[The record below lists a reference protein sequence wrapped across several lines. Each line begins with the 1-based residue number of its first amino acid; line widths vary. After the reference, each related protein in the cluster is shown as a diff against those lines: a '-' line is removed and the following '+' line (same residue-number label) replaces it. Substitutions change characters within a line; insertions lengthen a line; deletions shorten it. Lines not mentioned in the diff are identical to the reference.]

1 MIMERIDLPKLDGHG
16 CFACGTANPIGLN
29 LEFYRKGEWICSD
42 VILNKNYEGWDGMAH
57 GGIISTL
64 LDEVMS
70 WTIIY
75 LKGVFFVTRKMEVK
89 YIKPVL
95 TGTPLTVRGELR
107 EERRER
113 FIQAQAKIM
122 DGEGQILSRATGEFV
137 ELPPE
142 RLSVVP
148 DGMKKEMVDLFRKVR
163 ENIGLSSFG
172 HCRAVVI
179 RKEVTL

>member
-1 MIMERIDLPKLDGHG
+1 MIMERIDLPKLDGHF
-16 CFACGTANPIGLN
+16 CFACGTANPIGMN
-29 LEFYRKGEWICSD
+29 LQFYRKGNWICSD
-42 VILNKNYEGWDGMAH
+42 VTLRKNYEGWDGMAH

-75 LKGVFFVTRKMEVK
+75 LKGIFFVTRKMEVK

-95 TGTPLTVRGELR
+95 IGVPLTVRGELR

-113 FIQAQAKIM
+113 FIRAQAKIM
-122 DGEGQILSRATGEFV
+122 DAEGQILSRAVGEFV

-142 RLSVVP
+142 SLSAVS
-148 DGMKKEMVDLFRKVR
+148 DSMKKEMVELFRKIR
-163 ENIGLSSFG
+163 EDCQASPGLG
-172 HCRAVVI
+172 HR
-179 RKEVTL
+179 

>member
-1 MIMERIDLPKLDGHG
+1 LVEEGKDMNTERIDLPKLDGHG

-29 LEFYRKGEWICSD
+29 LQFYREGDRICSD
-42 VILNKNYEGWDGMAH
+42 VTLNKNYEGWDGMAH

-75 LKGVFFVTRKMEVK
+75 IKKVFFVTRKMEVK
-89 YIKPVL
+89 YIKPVFI
-95 TGTPLTVRGELR
+95 GTPLTIRGELR

-113 FIQAQAKIM
+113 IICAQAKIL
-122 DGEGQILSRATGEFV
+122 DGKGQTLSRATGEFV

-142 RLSVVP
+142 RLSAVS
-148 DGMKKEMVDLFRKVR
+148 DSMKKEMVELFRNVR
-163 ENIGLSSFG
+163 G
-172 HCRAVVI
+172 
-179 RKEVTL
+179 

>member
-1 MIMERIDLPKLDGHG
+1 MERVDLPKLEGHW

-29 LEFYRKGEWICSD
+29 LQFYRTGDSICSD
-42 VILNKNYEGWDGMAH
+42 VTLKKSYEGWDGMAH

-75 LKGVFFVTRKMEVK
+75 LRGVFFVTRKMEVK
-89 YIKPVL
+89 YIRPVL
-95 TGTPLTVRGELR
+95 IGTPLTVRGELR

-113 FIQAQAKIM
+113 FIRAQARVM
-122 DGEGQILSRATGEFV
+122 DAQGRILSRAVGEFV

-142 RLSVVP
+142 RLSAVP
-148 DGMKKEMVDLFRKVR
+148 DSMKREMVDLFRKVR
-163 ENIGLSSFG
+163 
-172 HCRAVVI
+172 
-179 RKEVTL
+179 

>member
-1 MIMERIDLPKLDGHG
+1 MERIDLPKLDGHF
-16 CFACGTANPIGLN
+16 CFACGTANPIGMN
-29 LEFYRKGEWICSD
+29 LQFYRKGNWICSD
-42 VILNKNYEGWDGMAH
+42 VTLRKNYEGWDGMAH

-75 LKGVFFVTRKMEVK
+75 LKGIFFVTRKMEVK

-95 TGTPLTVRGELR
+95 IGVPLTVRGELR

-113 FIQAQAKIM
+113 FIRAQAKIM
-122 DGEGQILSRATGEFV
+122 DAEGQILSRAVGEFV

-142 RLSVVP
+142 SLSAVS
-148 DGMKKEMVDLFRKVR
+148 DSMKKEMVELFRKIR
-163 ENIGLSSFG
+163 EDYHASPGLG
-172 HCRAVVI
+172 HR
-179 RKEVTL
+179 